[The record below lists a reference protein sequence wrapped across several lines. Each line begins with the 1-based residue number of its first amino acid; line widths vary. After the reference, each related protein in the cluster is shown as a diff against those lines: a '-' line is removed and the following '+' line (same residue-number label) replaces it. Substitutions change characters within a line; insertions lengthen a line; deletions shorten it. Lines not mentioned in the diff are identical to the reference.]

1 RMADPRR
8 DRLSAAVTR
17 AAPAPAMPIA
27 PPSRRRPTAW
37 PRGRDYAPESFRV
50 MRSEA
55 GSSAENDRS
64 CPKVVPEVPDRP
76 LTRKRF
82 ELTVP
87 FEVTSTFRYIEH
99 DSKGRAWDDL
109 T

>member
-1 RMADPRR
+1 MGSGARR
-8 DRLSAAVTR
+8 ST
-17 AAPAPAMPIA
+17 
-27 PPSRRRPTAW
+27 
-37 PRGRDYAPESFRV
+37 
-50 MRSEA
+50 
-55 GSSAENDRS
+55 ENDRS
-64 CPKVVPEVPDRP
+64 CPKVVTEVPSRP

-87 FEVTSTFRYIEH
+87 FEVTSTYRYFEH